1 MKVPI
6 NMTELLQ
13 KAHGET
19 DPNYGC
25 PPDARSMEE
34 HLSKGIIN
42 LDKPSGPTSHEIDSW
57 VKRILKSDKTG
68 HGGTLDPRVTGILPV
83 GIDTATRAIQ
93 LLLEAP
99 KEYVC
104 LMHIH
109 EDVGESRVV
118 NILEEFTGKIFQTP
132 PMRSAVKRELRVRN
146 IYYVNILEIDGQ
158 DALFRIGCEAGTY
171 IRKYCHDI
179 GEALGCGAHMAELR
193 RTRVGDFRE
202 DETLKTL
209 QDVNDA
215 YHYWKE
221 DDDQTPLR
229 ECVQPMEK
237 AASHLKKI
245 VVRDSAVDALC
256 HGADLAA
263 GGILQYS
270 EDIKKNETLAV
281 MTLKGELVAAGK
293 SIATSHEMERAEK
306 GIMVDIK
313 KVFMEP
319 GTYPM
324 MWK

>member
-1 MKVPI
+1 
-6 NMTELLQ
+6 MTELLQ
-13 KAHGET
+13 KAYGET
-19 DPNYGC
+19 NPEYGSF
-25 PPDARSMEE
+25 PDERPIEE

-57 VKRILKSDKTG
+57 VKRILHAQKTG
-68 HGGTLDPRVTGILPV
+68 HGGTLDPRVTGVLPI

-104 LMHIH
+104 LIH
-109 EDVGESRVV
+109 LHENVDEAKIRD
-118 NILEEFTGKIFQTP
+118 ILGEFTGKIFQTP
-132 PMRSAVKRELRVRN
+132 PMRSAVKRELRVRT

-158 DALFRIGCEAGTY
+158 DALFKIGCQAGTY

-193 RTRVGDFRE
+193 RTRVGNFKE

-209 QDVNDA
+209 QDLTDA

-221 DDDQTPLR
+221 DGNEAPLR
-229 ECVQPMEK
+229 ECVLPMEQS
-237 AASHLKKI
+237 ASHLKKI

-256 HGADLAA
+256 HGADLAS

-270 EDIKKNETLAV
+270 EGIKKNETVAV
-281 MTLKGELVAAGK
+281 LSLKGELVASGRALAN
-293 SIATSHEMERAEK
+293 SSEIERAEK